1 MQRIETR
8 RVLVVD
14 DDPATLEYMEMVL
27 QTSGFTVDKATT
39 GEQALAAVVAHP
51 VDVILLDWRL
61 PDIDGLT
68 LCKQLRDDLG
78 ITTPVMVL
86 TADRADALLEKIHA
100 AGATDYLHK
109 PFGPSALIDRMN
121 AMM

>member
-1 MQRIETR
+1 MQRTSPR
-8 RVLVVD
+8 RVLVVE
-14 DDPATLEYMEMVL
+14 DDPATLEYTEMVL
-27 QTSGFTVDKATT
+27 QNSGFSVDKATT
-39 GEQALAAVVAHP
+39 GEQALAAIVAHP

-86 TADRADALLEKIHA
+86 TADRTAALLEKVHA

-109 PFGPSALIDRMN
+109 PFVPSALIDRMN